1 MEIIK
6 QPLGLYKANCYV
18 LAEDNKAL
26 VIDPGFHA
34 HRVLEMIGDRT
45 LLAILLTHGH
55 CDHICAVDGV
65 KAAFDVPVYMHEGDR
80 ELLQLK
86 RRMPSAYKKLCNSP
100 IEPITE
106 GPLNIG
112 PFHLQVFEM
121 PGHSKGGV
129 MYQWGQHLF
138 TGDTLLKN
146 SVGAVTNYN
155 GNQEELDN
163 TLRRLMTWDK
173 NLIVHPGHAEDTTI
187 GEEMAHNPFLLKLMD
202 KAV

>member
-18 LAEDNKAL
+18 LVEGDKAL

-34 HRVLEMIGDRT
+34 HKVIEMIGDRT

-65 KAAFDVPVYMHEGDR
+65 KEQFDVPVYMHEGDR
-80 ELLQLK
+80 ELLHLK

-100 IEPITE
+100 IEAIKE
-106 GPLNIG
+106 GPLEIG
-112 PFHLQVFEM
+112 PFKLQVFEM

-129 MYQWGQHLF
+129 MYQWGNHLF

-146 SVGAVTNYN
+146 SVGAVNNYN
-155 GNQEELDN
+155 GDEEILN
-163 TLRRLMTWDK
+163 RTLRRLMQWDK
-173 NLIVHPGHAEDTTI
+173 NLIIHPGHAEDSTI
-187 GEEMAHNPFLLKLMD
+187 GEELENNPFLQKLK
-202 KAV
+202 A